1 MEARHFEQ
9 HQTVK
14 RGWDTSW
21 LALGIAEGV
30 TLPFLLPV
38 FTQCKDMGCDA
49 GLTLT
54 LVHMNR
60 QVMVAVILEHQVL
73 TPSGGIPCNIREQAE
88 ILLTVKVAKDI
99 VRSAGSDNLRA

>member
-14 RGWDTSW
+14 RGRDNNLW
-21 LALGIAEGV
+21 LALGIAEGKIPS
-30 TLPFLLPV
+30 PFLLPV

-54 LVHMNR
+54 LVHVNR
-60 QVMVAVILEHQVL
+60 QVVIAVI
-73 TPSGGIPCNIREQAE
+73 P
-88 ILLTVKVAKDI
+88 
-99 VRSAGSDNLRA
+99 